1 MMGMGG
7 RTGGPAVRSA
17 GLAVRRGLER
27 GWRGPDPR
35 SCYAERVASCLGPE
49 RASPSSLLSPS
60 APPRCPLSPGTVWSR
75 ASAGARQPA
84 LRDSTCFHPP
94 WPWTV
99 PWRLQGQASGP
110 SSAPPPCPAG
120 LWGPLRAARALEGA
134 GLRVPSQPCAQPDG
148 VFAFLEAVSKAALTT
163 CWTVCLV
170 GSAHHLPFCTRSNL
184 PGLLLLLPGSGVSPL
199 TWTGTPCGPGAGF
212 APLCPFPALEGSF
225 GVPLDAL
232 PRTSPSPTAPSLATA
247 DHGALRVPR
256 RGSAAVL
263 SARTP
268 APRPRR
274 PVLGHVGSQR
284 QSPWGCVPPQSSGVR
299 SSRDPRRRAAWQG
312 ARGLGTASSS
322 RGRAARGWGPPSRCA
337 LRGWRVWDGSPQ
349 NPPVVRV
356 GAGGAESQHL
366 GRTRAS
372 PRPPGPEASG
382 GHSTSPGS
390 GRRRPAGL
398 PGALLG
404 WSAPRGREPVGR
416 GPGMEQQP
424 RLCLTLGAG
433 RAGGP
438 RKLLTCQCR
447 GQVVLRHLG

>member
-1 MMGMGG
+1 MGA
-7 RTGGPAVRSA
+7 PAPDRLSQIRQWEGKRSPLDKEHHGKPTAQRSA
-17 GLAVRRGLER
+17 ISSESGS
-27 GWRGPDPR
+27 GWRLPGAVTAVAEAGPWP
-35 SCYAERVASCLGPE
+35 SCGAHCPQAPSGAGPQLG
-49 RASPSSLLSPS
+49 RASLPSGT
-60 APPRCPLSPGTVWSR
+60 PPASILRGPGQSPGDSR
-75 ASAGARQPA
+75 ARPRGPP
-84 LRDSTCFHPP
+84 LHP
-94 WPWTV
+94 
-99 PWRLQGQASGP
+99 L
-110 SSAPPPCPAG
+110 
-120 LWGPLRAARALEGA
+120 L
-134 GLRVPSQPCAQPDG
+134 AQQ
-148 VFAFLEAVSKAALTT
+148 AVSKAALTT

-366 GRTRAS
+366 GCTRAS

-382 GHSTSPGS
+382 GHSTSPGA

-416 GPGMEQQP
+416 GPGTEQQP